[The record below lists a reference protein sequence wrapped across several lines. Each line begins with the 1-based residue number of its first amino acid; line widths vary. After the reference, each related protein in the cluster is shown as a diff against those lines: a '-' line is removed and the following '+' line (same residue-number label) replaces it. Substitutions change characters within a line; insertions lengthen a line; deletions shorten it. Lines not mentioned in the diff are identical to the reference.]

1 VFRFASCSARA
12 RPLLRERPARGAWLL
27 IALPDAFR
35 PYRPFMKFLFDLFPI
50 ILFFVAFKLWGI
62 FTATAVAIAAT
73 LVQVAWVAFRHR
85 KVDAMLWVS
94 LGVIVVFGGAT
105 LVLHNQKFI
114 QWKPTALYW
123 LFAAGLVCARYAFG
137 KNLIEKMMS
146 KQLTLPS
153 SVWDKLNIA
162 WALFFAALGIAN
174 LYVVGNFTEAQ
185 WVNFKLFGTTGAM
198 FVFVV
203 AQSLWLAKYLKEE

>member
-1 VFRFASCSARA
+1 LDCAGRGGKAKL
-12 RPLLRERPARGAWLL
+12 PRPAR
-27 IALPDAFR
+27 PR
-35 PYRPFMKFLFDLFPI
+35 PSTPSDSSAFMKFLFDLFPI

-85 KVDAMLWVS
+85 KVDPMLWVS

-123 LFAAGLVCARYAFG
+123 LFAVGLAVARYGFR
-137 KNLIEKMMS
+137 KNLIEKTMG
-146 KQLTLPS
+146 KQLTLPVD
-153 SVWDKLNIA
+153 VWDKLNIA
-162 WALFFAALGIAN
+162 WALFFVVLGVAN

-198 FVFVV
+198 VVFIV
-203 AQSLWLAKYLKEE
+203 AQSLWLAKYMKEE

>member
-1 VFRFASCSARA
+1 
-12 RPLLRERPARGAWLL
+12 
-27 IALPDAFR
+27 
-35 PYRPFMKFLFDLFPI
+35 MKFLFDLFPI
-50 ILFFVAFKLWGI
+50 ILFFIAFKLWGI

-73 LVQVAWVAFRHR
+73 LIQVAWVAFRHR

-123 LFAAGLVCARYAFG
+123 LFTAGLICARYAFG
-137 KNLIEKMMS
+137 KNIIEKMMS
-146 KQLTLPS
+146 KQLTLPGS
-153 SVWDKLNIA
+153 IWDKLNLA
-162 WALFFAALGIAN
+162 WALFFFALGIAN

-198 FVFVV
+198 FVFVL

>member
-1 VFRFASCSARA
+1 
-12 RPLLRERPARGAWLL
+12 
-27 IALPDAFR
+27 
-35 PYRPFMKFLFDLFPI
+35 MKFLFDLFPI

-73 LVQVAWVAFRHR
+73 LLQVAWVAFRHR
-85 KVDAMLWVS
+85 KVDPMLWVS

-123 LFAAGLVCARYAFG
+123 LFAVGLTVARYGFR
-137 KNLIEKMMS
+137 KNVIESMMG
-146 KQLTLPS
+146 KQLTLPHA
-153 SVWDKLNIA
+153 VWDKLNIA
-162 WALFFAALGIAN
+162 WALFFVVLGFAN
-174 LYVVGNFTEAQ
+174 LYVVGNFTESQ

-198 FVFVV
+198 VVFIVV
-203 AQSLWLAKYLKEE
+203 QSLWLAKYMKEEEQ

>member
-1 VFRFASCSARA
+1 
-12 RPLLRERPARGAWLL
+12 
-27 IALPDAFR
+27 
-35 PYRPFMKFLFDLFPI
+35 MKFLFDLFPI

-62 FTATAVAIAAT
+62 FTATAVAIVAT
-73 LVQVAWVAFRHR
+73 LAQVAWVAFRHR
-85 KVDAMLWVS
+85 KVDTMLWVS

-123 LFAAGLVCARYAFG
+123 LFAIGLIVARYAFQ
-137 KNLIEKMMS
+137 KNLMEKMMG
-146 KQLTLPS
+146 KQLTLPGMI
-153 SVWDKLNIA
+153 WDRLNVA
-162 WALFFAALGIAN
+162 WALFFVALGVAN
-174 LYVVGNFTEAQ
+174 LYVVANFSEAQ

-198 FVFVV
+198 VVFIV

>member
-1 VFRFASCSARA
+1 MRHAP
-12 RPLLRERPARGAWLL
+12 PL
-27 IALPDAFR
+27 DAFGLSSSA
-35 PYRPFMKFLFDLFPI
+35 FMKFLFDLFPI

-73 LVQVAWVAFRHR
+73 LLQVAWVAFRHR
-85 KVDAMLWVS
+85 KVDPMLWVS

-123 LFAAGLVCARYAFG
+123 LFAAGLAVARYGFR
-137 KNLIEKMMS
+137 KNLIEKMMG
-146 KQLTLPS
+146 KQLTLPTP
-153 SVWDKLNIA
+153 VWDKLNIA
-162 WALFFAALGIAN
+162 WALFFVALGIAN

-198 FVFVV
+198 FVFIV
-203 AQSLWLAKYLKEE
+203 AQSLWLAKYMKEE

>member
-1 VFRFASCSARA
+1 
-12 RPLLRERPARGAWLL
+12 
-27 IALPDAFR
+27 
-35 PYRPFMKFLFDLFPI
+35 MKFLFDLFPI

-85 KVDAMLWVS
+85 KVDTMLWVS

-123 LFAAGLVCARYAFG
+123 LFAAGLIVARYAFQ
-137 KNLIEKMMS
+137 KNLMEKMMG
-146 KQLTLPS
+146 KQLTLPAGI
-153 SVWDKLNIA
+153 WDRLNVA
-162 WALFFAALGIAN
+162 WALFFVVLGIAN
-174 LYVVGNFTEAQ
+174 LYVVANFTEAQ

-198 FVFVV
+198 IVFIVG
-203 AQSLWLAKYLKEE
+203 QSLWLAKYMKEE